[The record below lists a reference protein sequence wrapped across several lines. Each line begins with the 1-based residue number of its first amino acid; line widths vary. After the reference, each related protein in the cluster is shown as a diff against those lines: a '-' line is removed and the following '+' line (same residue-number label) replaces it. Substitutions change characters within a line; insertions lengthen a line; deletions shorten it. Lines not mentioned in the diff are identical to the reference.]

1 MAKKA
6 KAQKGEETI
15 VAEAPVKE
23 IIQQESVAS
32 KPTWQI
38 KDRIYVLK
46 DGLSPLTYTIKS
58 SKEHKKRSG

>member
-6 KAQKGEETI
+6 KAQKSEETI

-23 IIQQESVAS
+23 IIQQEPVVS
-32 KPTWQI
+32 KPTWPL
-38 KDRIYVLK
+38 KDRVYVLK

-58 SKEHKKRSG
+58 SNIYYFDE